1 MQFYQNHPD
10 EAANIAAFTAIIANF
25 PGLPLFHPNAEKAPW
40 HVQAV
45 IYIGHYPICLNFW
58 PHRLKAQREGCK
70 AVEGAQAIQRLIE
83 QAYDDA
89 LSTSSDDL
97 DLIEGL

>member
-10 EAANIAAFTAIIANF
+10 EAVNIAAFTAIITNF
-25 PGLPLFHPNAEKAPW
+25 PGLSLFQPNADKAPW
-40 HVQAV
+40 HVQT
-45 IYIGHYPICLNFW
+45 IIEYGQYPIWLNFW
-58 PHRLKAQREGCK
+58 PHKLKAQREGCK
-70 AVEGAQAIQRLIE
+70 AVEGAMAIRRLIE

-89 LSTSSDDL
+89 SAAPSDDL

>member
-10 EAANIAAFTAIIANF
+10 EAANIAAFTAIITNF
-25 PGLPLFHPNAEKAPW
+25 SGLSLFQPNAEKAPW
-40 HVQAV
+40 HVQA
-45 IYIGHYPICLNFW
+45 IIDIGQYPIWLNFW
-58 PHRLKAQREGCK
+58 PHKLKAQREGCK
-70 AVEGAQAIQRLIE
+70 SIEGAEAIQRLIE

-89 LSTSSDDL
+89 STISDDL

>member
-10 EAANIAAFTAIIANF
+10 DTANIAAFTAIIANF
-25 PGLPLFHPNAEKAPW
+25 PGLSLFQPNAGKAPW
-40 HVQAV
+40 HVQA
-45 IYIGHYPICLNFW
+45 IIDIGQCPVFLNFW

-70 AVEGAQAIQRLIE
+70 AVEGVAAIQRLIE

-89 LSTSSDDL
+89 ISTSSDDL
-97 DLIEGL
+97 NLIEGL